1 MHAETVSTKTRMV
14 ERGALTV
21 RKARS
26 DHKVRAFV
34 QTKIVPE
41 LKRNGGQMNL
51 RKLTNTLHLKRLNNK
66 PTAALKIFMEG
77 MGTAA
82 KGFAAI
88 RIFDT
93 IFPDMFLVS
102 QETQNTNL
110 ITLVK
115 STLPPRDSDPIPAEP
130 TTHDT
135 SQRLAAT
142 FQKYAAGL
150 KQHITDQG
158 GTLTI
163 SKTGIYLNQQPG
175 YKIVFQN
182 AALGAHGGTQ
192 KILTALGFRLT
203 QAPGKMAVVRN
214 PP

>member
-1 MHAETVSTKTRMV
+1 MV

-26 DHKVRAFV
+26 DPKVRAFV

-51 RKLTNTLHLKRLNNK
+51 RKLTDTLHLKRLNNQ
-66 PTAALKIFMEG
+66 PTAALKIFMDA
-77 MGTAA
+77 MSTAA
-82 KGFAAI
+82 KSFAPI

-110 ITLVK
+110 VTLVTP
-115 STLPPRDSDPIPAEP
+115 TLPPVDSGPIPAEP
-130 TTHDT
+130 TREPARGDAALTP
-135 SQRLAAT
+135 RLAAT

-150 KQHITDQG
+150 KAHIAQQPN

-163 SKTGIYLNQQPG
+163 SKVGIYLRQQPG
-175 YKIVFQN
+175 YTVAFQGS
-182 AALGAHGGTQ
+182 ALGADGGTK